1 MVVVNDRVGISV
13 VRCQGSDTDGVPHRV
28 LTVGVMCMVWL
39 LLGWSAAL
47 ATESAGQTDWSGGP
61 DGTVVGPSWGRG
73 FSASEGIS
81 WLAVPGQLTLSG
93 EVLDTA
99 VQYGISDSFFR
110 PSSLDLADI
119 DGDGDLDLVGAA
131 FGAHQVRWW
140 RNEGGSPPEWTPL
153 TIETGFAAA
162 ASVRAADVDRDGSMD
177 VVACAWT
184 DGELVL
190 LANDGQGV
198 SWTRQSVAT
207 GLSECHWADVAD
219 LNGDGAPDLMAAAA
233 DPGMVAV
240 WISDGGMPVAWT
252 EQIIDDA
259 FGGARSLVPA
269 DLDADGDQDL
279 IGTALVDDDLSWW
292 RNDGGEPLVWTRQI
306 LSDSLGG
313 SHHADAWDM
322 DLDGDLDIVAAGFGH
337 PWLKLWRHN
346 GEDPVGWTEEQIDGV
361 IMTPLVVD
369 AGDLDG
375 DGDMDLVATS
385 NNWNR
390 VMWWENNGGPVET
403 WEVFDVVRNFPNAW
417 PVTTGDLDGDGRLEI
432 VSGASAGSDVAW
444 WRLADFVDQGVLES
458 AVLEIAGNVVEITVG
473 VDATIPVGT
482 GVAVAF
488 RIGSAP
494 GEMGEWTPVEPG
506 QPRTVLLRGPASL
519 QYRVELS
526 TVDPSVAPVVR
537 SVDFAW
543 SSELEVRAGGG
554 GRVQP

>member
-1 MVVVNDRVGISV
+1 MAVLSDQAGVFV
-13 VRCQGSDTDGVPHRV
+13 VRSPKIEIDAVRRLRLAAGVIC
-28 LTVGVMCMVWL
+28 LGAL
-39 LLGWSAAL
+39 LAGWSPARAA
-47 ATESAGQTDWSGGP
+47 ESAGQTDWSGGP
-61 DGTVVGPSWGRG
+61 DGTARASSWGNG
-73 FSASEGIS
+73 FSVSEGIS
-81 WLAVPGQLTLSG
+81 WLAVPGQLTLTG
-93 EVLDTA
+93 EVLETA
-99 VQYGISDSFFR
+99 VQHGISDGFMG
-110 PSSLDLADI
+110 PASLDLADI

-131 FGAHQVRWW
+131 FGAGQIRWW
-140 RNEGGSPPEWTPL
+140 RNEGGSPPVWSPL

-162 ASVRAADVDRDGSMD
+162 SSVRAADVDRDGSMD
-177 VVACAWT
+177 VVGCAWT

-190 LANDGQGV
+190 WANDGHGV
-198 SWTRQSVAT
+198 SWTRQSIAT
-207 GLSECHWADVAD
+207 GLSQCHWVDVAD

-240 WISDGGMPVAWT
+240 WISDGGMPLAWT

-269 DLDADGDQDL
+269 DLDGDGDQDL

-292 RNDGGEPLVWTRQI
+292 RNDGGEPLVWTREI

-337 PWLKLWRHN
+337 PWLKLWRN
-346 GEDPVGWTEEQIDGV
+346 DGGDPVGWTEEQINGV

-390 VMWWENNGGPVET
+390 VMWWENNGGPLDT
-403 WEVFDVVRNFPNAW
+403 WEVADVVRNFSNAW

-432 VSGASAGSDVAW
+432 VSGASGGSDVAW
-444 WRLADFVDQGVLES
+444 WRLAGFVAGGFLES
-458 AVLEIAGNVVEITVG
+458 SVLEIAGDVVELTAGI
-473 VDATIPVGT
+473 DATIPVGAAAAL
-482 GVAVAF
+482 AVRF
-488 RIGSAP
+488 GSAP
-494 GEMGEWTPVEPG
+494 DEFRDWTPIEPDR
-506 QPRTVLLRGPASL
+506 PTTVLVRGPAFL

-526 TVDPSVAPVVR
+526 SADPSVAPVVR
-537 SVDFAW
+537 SVDFEW
-543 SSELEVRAGGG
+543 SSEPGVRRGGG
-554 GRVQP
+554 GRVRP

>member
-1 MVVVNDRVGISV
+1 
-13 VRCQGSDTDGVPHRV
+13 
-28 LTVGVMCMVWL
+28 MCMVWL

-61 DGTVVGPSWGRG
+61 DATVAGSVWGSG
-73 FSASEGIS
+73 FSVSEGIS

-99 VQYGISDSFFR
+99 VQHGISDSFSR

-131 FGAHQVRWW
+131 FGAHQVWWW
-140 RNEGGSPPEWTPL
+140 RNEGGSPPEWTPV

-177 VVACAWT
+177 VVGCAWT
-184 DGELVL
+184 DGELVFW
-190 LANDGQGV
+190 ANGGQGV

-207 GLSECHWADVAD
+207 GLSQCHWVDVAD
-219 LNGDGAPDLMAAAA
+219 LNGDGAPDLTVAAA

-279 IGTALVDDDLSWW
+279 IGTALVDDELSWW

-337 PWLKLWRHN
+337 PWLKLWRN
-346 GEDPVGWTEEQIDGV
+346 DGGDPVGWVEEQIDGV
-361 IMTPLVVD
+361 IVTPLVVD

-403 WEVFDVVRNFPNAW
+403 WEVSDVVRNFRNAW

-432 VSGASAGSDVAW
+432 VSGASGGSEVAW
-444 WRLADFVDQGVLES
+444 WRLADFVATGSLES
-458 AVLEIAGNVVEITVG
+458 AVLEIPDDVVELAAGI
-473 VDATIPVGT
+473 DATVPAGT
-482 GVAVAF
+482 EAILMV
-488 RIGSAP
+488 RIGAEP
-494 GEMGEWTPVEPG
+494 DEMGGWTPIEPG
-506 QPRTVLLRGPASL
+506 HPRTVLVRGPAFL
-519 QYRVELS
+519 QYRIELG
-526 TVDPSVAPVVR
+526 TVDPRVAPVIR
-537 SVDFAW
+537 SVDFEW
-543 SSELEVRAGGG
+543 SPDLGVRRGGG
-554 GRVQP
+554 GRVRP